1 MAFKTKKS
9 IVPELNKRYGPNS
22 FALKT
27 TLSMSDLRSRLFTW
41 VPVSPGVPTAPVVPV
56 APAVPTAPVVPVD
69 PVDDND
75 KPLCFCKKVWIDDGR
90 KMVECSNELCEFNRW
105 FHYDCLNLPSRWKT
119 PNEWWCP
126 CCKKN

>member
-1 MAFKTKKS
+1 MPNTFSKPFKQ
-9 IVPELNKRYGPNS
+9 LNKRYGPNS

-105 FHYDCLNLPSRWKT
+105 IVLIYQVDGKHLMSGGVLAVKRIKT
-119 PNEWWCP
+119 DI
-126 CCKKN
+126 